1 MEVPLG
7 FPTTS
12 SGQRQ
17 WATPEMWQSHR
28 VTIVELYKNHTLK
41 EMMKIMEDKHKFF
54 ATIRMYKSHISKW
67 GLQKHFRAKQVQAL
81 LHQKA
86 ERDATQKASSM
97 YIRGNKVDSKKLQAY
112 INRTS
117 KQNKD
122 RISTAANGGPLSPSA
137 QRLMAAV
144 VACRTP
150 SPVQSFEKRRY
161 TASHRGQRSN
171 NETDLDTEKPLGSR
185 FTWLQTTPPQTL
197 LLSASDAHARTEKCM
212 RCLRDYVADNFESGR
227 WSDDLDERG
236 RVELDQVIDW
246 ANIFDD
252 ALRFLQREQNQQGF
266 RLVQICFGQYK
277 ALLSAGSIRLFFSIY
292 PIFIQLQHYPDLAR
306 KMIGYA
312 SKMSETIHSTAHPF
326 TALWREF
333 LAMDHDE
340 IRLNWKPLINC
351 YSSFIA
357 EQSNDDSELMFEA
370 VRARNGN
377 IRCQTLD
384 GLVDFNLAEE
394 LFQKD
399 ITTWENYTH
408 TSSPETVCLKRGL
421 STFYAIH
428 QRYDDLE
435 RIITEIAPW
444 SRPSYLHMLAVAAVD
459 QGDFVQAVELYDAWL
474 TWSKDEFGA
483 GHDEIACACICLEN
497 LLRDIGD
504 MEQADIVGK
513 QSEIIL
519 DALCVRLGEMEIQE
533 TCDEEGLDGNEA
545 DLTSSSLNGFD
556 ILGDSLTY
564 QGGKA
569 LGSVGEDA
577 MGRTSCLKIISKCGF
592 LSSYTD
598 HGGA

>member
-1 MEVPLG
+1 MEVPPG
-7 FPTTS
+7 VPTTS

-28 VTIVELYKNHTLK
+28 GIITELYQSHTLK
-41 EMMKIMEDKHKFF
+41 DVMKIMEDKHKFF
-54 ATIRMYKSHISKW
+54 ATVRMYKSHTNKW
-67 GLQKHFRAKQVQAL
+67 GLQKNFRAKQVQAL

-86 ERDATQKASSM
+86 ERDA
-97 YIRGNKVDSKKLQAY
+97 
-112 INRTS
+112 
-117 KQNKD
+117 
-122 RISTAANGGPLSPSA
+122 A
-137 QRLMAAV
+137 QR
-144 VACRTP
+144 
-150 SPVQSFEKRRY
+150 
-161 TASHRGQRSN
+161 ASI
-171 NETDLDTEKPLGSR
+171 
-185 FTWLQTTPPQTL
+185 
-197 LLSASDAHARTEKCM
+197 
-212 RCLRDYVADNFESGR
+212 
-227 WSDDLDERG
+227 
-236 RVELDQVIDW
+236 IDW

-292 PIFIQLQHYPDLAR
+292 PIFIQLQHYPDLAK

-312 SKMSETIHSTAHPF
+312 SKMSETIHSTSYPF

-333 LAMDHDE
+333 LAMDYDE

-357 EQSNDDSELMFEA
+357 EHSNDDSELMFEA

-377 IRCQTLD
+377 IRYQTLD

-421 STFYAIH
+421 STFYAAH
-428 QRYDDLE
+428 QRYDDLD

-444 SRPSYLHMLAVAAVD
+444 SRSNYLQMLAIVAVD
-459 QGDFVQAVELYDAWL
+459 QGDFVQAVELYDAWF
-474 TWSKDEFGA
+474 TWSKEEFGA
-483 GHDEIACACICLEN
+483 GHDETARACVYLEN
-497 LLRDIGD
+497 LLRDIGEMD
-504 MEQADIVGK
+504 QAEIVGK
-513 QSEIIL
+513 QSEISL
-519 DALCVRLGEMEIQE
+519 DAMCVRLGEMQIQE
-533 TCDEEGLDGNEA
+533 TCDEEGLDGDEA

-556 ILGDSLTY
+556 IFGDSLTY
-564 QGGKA
+564 QGGHA

-577 MGRTSCLKIISKCGF
+577 MGSELWISLF
-592 LSSYTD
+592 EN
-598 HGGA
+598 

>member
-1 MEVPLG
+1 MEVPPG
-7 FPTTS
+7 VSTTS

-28 VTIVELYKNHTLK
+28 GIIAELYQSNTLNDV
-41 EMMKIMEDKHKFF
+41 MKIMADMHKFF
-54 ATIRMYKSHISKW
+54 ATVRMYKSHINKW
-67 GLQKHFRAKQVQAL
+67 GLQKNFRAKQVQAL

-86 ERDATQKASSM
+86 ERDAAQKASSM
-97 YIRGNKVDSKKLQAY
+97 YIRGHRVDSKKLETY
-112 INRTS
+112 ISRTS
-117 KQNKD
+117 KQNQD
-122 RISTAANGGPLSPSA
+122 QILTATSGGRLSPSA

-150 SPVQSFEKRRY
+150 SPVQSFEKKRS
-161 TASHRGQRSN
+161 TASGRGQRSN
-171 NETDLDTEKPLGSR
+171 NGTGLDTEKPSGSR
-185 FTWLQTTPPQTL
+185 FPWLRTPPPQTL
-197 LLSASDAHARTEKCM
+197 LLSASDDHARTEKCM
-212 RCLRDYVADNFESGR
+212 RCLQDYVTDNFESGR

-236 RVELDQVIDW
+236 RMELDQVIDW

-252 ALRFLQREQNQQGF
+252 ALNFIWREQNQQGF
-266 RLVQICFGQYK
+266 RLVRICFGQYK
-277 ALLSAGSIRLFFSIY
+277 ALLSTGSIRLFFSIY
-292 PIFIQLQHYPDLAR
+292 PILIELQQYPDLAR

-333 LAMDHDE
+333 LDMDHDE
-340 IRLNWKPLINC
+340 IRSNWQPLIDC

-357 EQSNDDSELMFEA
+357 EHSNDDSELMFEV
-370 VRARNGN
+370 VRARNAN

-399 ITTWENYTH
+399 ITTWENYTY
-408 TSSPETVCLKRGL
+408 TSSPETVRLKRGL
-421 STFYAIH
+421 STFYATH
-428 QRYDDLE
+428 RRYDDLE

-444 SRPSYLHMLAVAAVD
+444 SRPSYLHTLAVAAVD

-483 GHDEIACACICLEN
+483 GHDETARACICLEN

-504 MEQADIVGK
+504 MEQAEIVGK

-519 DALCVRLGEMEIQE
+519 DALCVRLGEMKIQE

-545 DLTSSSLNGFD
+545 DLTSNSLNGFD
-556 ILGDSLTY
+556 IFGDSLTY
-564 QGGKA
+564 QGGQA
-569 LGSVGEDA
+569 LGSLGEDA
-577 MGRTSCLKIISKCGF
+577 MGSELWISLF
-592 LSSYTD
+592 EN
-598 HGGA
+598 